1 MRNKIIIALFSA
13 LSAVCFTGCGDS
25 GNMKFENV
33 KDSLSYRLD
42 SLAGK
47 DSPTLSID
55 INMQFAKTDTGDELA
70 KKAAETINTNIEN
83 EVFSMTGLPEEVIDS
98 FIKSSIDLYAQTMYP
113 LYEEDK
119 DKAMGADSA
128 YDNYHNITGKAEIGH
143 KGIINYTVTEEM
155 YNGGAH
161 PVSVTT
167 YLNFN
172 SKTGELI
179 ELDALFKEGYKDK
192 LNDILLKALMK
203 KCGAKSMKELNDAGY
218 LCFTD
223 MYPSSNF
230 LLKDDSIEF
239 YYNVYEIAPYVMGP
253 TVLNVN
259 YKEIIDLMNEN
270 SKDDF

>member
-1 MRNKIIIALFSA
+1 MKNRIIIALVSA
-13 LSAVCFTGCGDS
+13 LSAVCFSGCGDNE
-25 GNMKFENV
+25 GMEFENI

-47 DSPTLSID
+47 NSPTLNID
-55 INMQFAKTDTGDELA
+55 IDMQFAKTDTGDELA

-83 EVFSMTGLPEEVIDS
+83 EVFSMSGLPKEVIDS
-98 FIKSSIDLYAQTMYP
+98 FIKSSIDLYAQTMFP

-119 DKAMGADSA
+119 DKTTGADSA
-128 YDNYHNITGKAEIGH
+128 YDNYHNISGRAEKGH
-143 KGIINYTVTEEM
+143 EGIINYTVTEEM

-172 SKTGELI
+172 SSTGELI
-179 ELDALFKEGYKDK
+179 ELDALFKEGYKDR

-203 KCGAKSMKELNDAGY
+203 KCGAKSVKELNDAGY

-230 LLKDDSIEF
+230 LLKDDNIEF

-253 TVLNVN
+253 TVLNIS
-259 YKEIIDLMNEN
+259 YDEIKDLMNEN